1 MPTPARVAAVIGIN
15 YTAFPAGVAAEA
27 QNRAGLAALRYA
39 EADAT
44 ALAAALQ
51 GAGYAVET
59 LLGAAATRPAILDLL
74 RRQARAAGSGGLL
87 LVYFAGHGQVDPD
100 DAGTAYLLPVDA
112 DPNDPADRGI
122 PLDDLALRRLGS
134 PAAALVWLDC
144 CHSGYAVGLR
154 GGAVA
159 AGREFGR
166 LAQTSFAQ
174 TAGRVVFTAC
184 AGDEPAREL
193 ARLGHGAF
201 TYYILDWW
209 RDSAQV
215 DEWSLASHVAAG
227 LQREQL
233 PAPVRGGVQ
242 QGPLVLRDAGPG
254 AAPTPDA
261 ATPDSAAGNGPAPV
275 APGPP
280 PGPWHYFDLIRRHF
294 HEARDVDALAFTL
307 GINPHTELQGHD
319 FGSKLEDLVLTALRT
334 NRGPALEA
342 AVGTLRARRRQEAG
356 DPAPPSAPAVTL
368 TRVTRKELHQALVA
382 AFPTYAS
389 LALMAQV
396 ELGENLAAITGAT
409 STTQAAF
416 ELIGWAEARGHV
428 RDLVESALAANPTNG
443 ALRDLAASLQVP
455 PPGA

>member
-27 QNRAGLAALRYA
+27 QSRAGLAALRFA

-44 ALAAALQ
+44 AMAEVLR
-51 GAGYAVET
+51 GAGYAVEM

-74 RRQARAAGSGGLL
+74 RRQARAAGSAGLL
-87 LVYFAGHGQVDPD
+87 LVYFAGHGEMDPD

-112 DPNDPADRGI
+112 DPHDPADRGI

-134 PAAALVWLDC
+134 TPTALVLLDC

-166 LAQTSFAQ
+166 LAQTSFGQ
-174 TAGRVVFTAC
+174 TAGRIVLTAC

-193 ARLGHGAF
+193 GRLGHGAF

-209 RDSAQV
+209 RTSPKG
-215 DEWSLASHVAAG
+215 DEWSLASHVAEG
-227 LQREQL
+227 LQRERL

-242 QGPLVLRDAGPG
+242 QGPLLLRDADP
-254 AAPTPDA
+254 APAPPA
-261 ATPDSAAGNGPAPV
+261 PPPASDSTGGGPAPSPV
-275 APGPP
+275 APLAPP

-294 HEARDVDALAFTL
+294 HEVRDVDALGFTL
-307 GINPHTELQGHD
+307 GLNPHTELQGHD

-334 NRGPALEA
+334 GRGAELEA
-342 AVGTLRARRRQEAG
+342 AVHTLRARRRQETG
-356 DPAPPSAPAVTL
+356 GPAPAVAL
-368 TRVTRKELHQALVA
+368 TRTTRKALHQALVD
-382 AFPTYAS
+382 AFPSYDS
-389 LALMAQV
+389 MAQMV
-396 ELGENLAAITGAT
+396 ELELGENLNALAGGT

-416 ELIGWAEARGHV
+416 DLIVWAEARGHV
-428 RDLVESALAANPTNG
+428 RALVEAALAANGGNAPLQ
-443 ALRDLAASLQVP
+443 AVAADLGVPAPPAA
-455 PPGA
+455 